1 MLLRL
6 GKFIKPYRAYLALAL
21 LGALGETAA
30 DLLQPWPL
38 KVLFD
43 NILAGK
49 PLPPAIDGWV
59 AALFGHGVGG
69 ILSFA
74 LLAVLAIAVLN
85 GASTF
90 LQDFFMPRVGHW
102 VLHDLRRQLY
112 WHIQR
117 LELAYHN
124 ERRVGELFSN
134 ITSDIQAVRELIE
147 SALIGLIVNS
157 LTLVGMIVVMLAID
171 WRFAFLALSIT
182 PFLFI
187 IVYRFTRRI
196 KQASR
201 DARRR
206 EGAVASV
213 AQEVLSSIRVV
224 QAFTRE
230 DHEQARFER
239 ENEQRVQAGILQR
252 TLQAQLKPLIE
263 LLVADRTVI
272 VLWYGTHQVLAGALM
287 PGSLLVFV
295 AYISR
300 LYKPMKELSK
310 QIDILSRAAVG
321 LERVTEVL
329 DTERRVQ
336 DLPGARIA
344 PRFQGRIWFEDVS
357 FAYRAGVPVLK
368 NVTFSVECGQMV
380 ALVGPTGAGKTT
392 LIRLIPRFD
401 DPDRGRVHIDDR
413 DIRSYTLASLRGQ
426 ISLVLQETTLFY
438 GTVRENIA
446 YGRPEASFEEI
457 VAAAKMANAHGFIE
471 KLSNGYDTLIGERGT
486 TLSGGQRQLIAIARA
501 VIRDA
506 PIILLDE
513 PTTGLD
519 ASAEALVMEGLGRL
533 IRGRTAI
540 VIAHRLTTVSRAD
553 TILVLERGE
562 IVERGTQEKLLAKG
576 GRFAELYELQFR
588 GQTLVEAGQRRPGYR
603 EKGKSSSEH

>member
-1 MLLRL
+1 MGTLNRFVTCLRPYLLFL
-6 GKFIKPYRAYLALAL
+6 GLAL

-43 NILAGK
+43 NIIVGK
-49 PLPPAIDGWV
+49 PLSPAVGGWV
-59 AALFGHGVGG
+59 TAIFGAGVGG
-69 ILSFA
+69 VLVFA
-74 LLAVLAIAVLN
+74 LSSVLAIAMLN

-90 LQDFFMPRVGHW
+90 MQDFFMPRVGHW

-117 LELAYHN
+117 LELAYHD
-124 ERRVGELFSN
+124 ERRVGDLFSTF
-134 ITSDIQAVRELIE
+134 TSDIQAVRELIE

-157 LTLVGMIVVMLAID
+157 LTLTGMIVIMLLID
-171 WRFAFLALSIT
+171 WRFALLALSIT
-182 PFLFI
+182 PFLFVV
-187 IVYRFTRRI
+187 VYRFTRRI
-196 KQASR
+196 KAASR
-201 DARRR
+201 DARRG

-213 AQEVLSSIRVV
+213 AQEVLSSIRLV

-239 ENEQRVQAGILQR
+239 ENQKRIQAGIRQR

-263 LLVADRTVI
+263 LLVAAGTVL
-272 VLWYGTHQVLAGALM
+272 VLWYGTHQVLVGGLM
-287 PGSLLVFV
+287 PGSLLVVV

-336 DLPGARIA
+336 DVPGARPA
-344 PRFQGRIWFEDVS
+344 PDFRGRIQFEDVS
-357 FAYRAGVPVLK
+357 FSYRAGVPVLK
-368 NVTFSVECGQMV
+368 NIAFTVEPGQMV
-380 ALVGPTGAGKTT
+380 ALVGPTGAGKTS
-392 LIRLIPRFD
+392 LLRLIPRFD
-401 DPDRGRVHIDDR
+401 DPDHGCVRVDDR

-426 ISLVLQETTLFY
+426 VSLVLQETTLFY

-446 YGRPEASFEEI
+446 YGRPEASFDEI
-457 VAAAKMANAHGFIE
+457 VAAAKTANAHTFIE
-471 KLSNGYDTLIGERGT
+471 RLPLGYDTPIGERGM

-501 VIRDA
+501 AVRDA
-506 PIILLDE
+506 PILLFDE

-519 ASAEALVMEGLGRL
+519 STSEALVMEGLARL
-533 IRGRTAI
+533 LRGRTAI
-540 VIAHRLTTVSRAD
+540 VIAHRLTTISRAD
-553 TILVLERGE
+553 TILVLGRGE
-562 IVERGTQEKLLAKG
+562 IVERGTHQALLAAG
-576 GRFAELYELQFR
+576 GRYAELYELQF
-588 GQTLVEAGQRRPGYR
+588 GGGKTPVGLPGGLSHPPA
-603 EKGKSSSEH
+603 E